1 MSGDT
6 VTAEVTV
13 TNDGDVAGK
22 DVVQLYM
29 TAPYTNGGIEKP
41 HVQLIGFD
49 KTDELAPGASETV
62 TLEVPVEELASYD
75 YQDAKA
81 WVVEEGDYEFKLMA
95 NSHDVIDSEEH
106 SFTETIT
113 YDDANKRDTDMIAA
127 TNQFDWAKGELEVLS
142 RADDFANH
150 DEALTPASD
159 RELTPAEQDAV
170 RVTLPTEAAATMPT
184 TGANNG
190 LSLADLKAADY
201 DDPRWDQ
208 LLDQMTIDEMKNL
221 IAMGGY
227 QTEPVESIVKART
240 VDIDGPQG
248 LSSFMGASA
257 GPAPTPP
264 TWCWRPPR
272 IVELAQERG
281 QLVGL
286 GSPSNWV
293 STAGTPRA

>member
-1 MSGDT
+1 M
-6 VTAEVTV
+6 
-13 TNDGDVAGK
+13 
-22 DVVQLYM
+22 
-29 TAPYTNGGIEKP
+29 
-41 HVQLIGFD
+41 
-49 KTDELAPGASETV
+49 
-62 TLEVPVEELASYD
+62 
-75 YQDAKA
+75 
-81 WVVEEGDYEFKLMA
+81 
-95 NSHDVIDSEEH
+95 
-106 SFTETIT
+106 
-113 YDDANKRDTDMIAA
+113 
-127 TNQFDWAKGELEVLS
+127 LS

-248 LSSFMGASA
+248 LSSFMGASVRA
-257 GPAPTPP
+257 GAYPTDMVLAS
-264 TWCWRPPR
+264 TSN
-272 IVELAQERG
+272 VELAQERG

-286 GSPSNWV
+286 RSPR
-293 STAGTPRA
+293 TAVNGWYALA